1 MEPGVVKVVPIVIS
15 WSCQVA
21 ENHKKNIATEQ
32 LAKMVTQSNT
42 THPPNVDVREEYA
55 NAFRTESY
63 NEFWTRVL
71 AMNVAE
77 STTNRT
83 MGSTT
88 ADRLP
93 SYRLFAEH
101 LLDPDQPTINRVLAS
116 LARNCPENHTLLSDY
131 FSETTDASILCGL
144 LLKDIDHTH
153 TAFFTSETQVLCGV
167 TRLSYLSLV
176 NNFPVILARLTKF
189 FNSANP
195 FASTAALQRRFRA
208 VKTGCTQ
215 LLKRLESSRD
225 EARAKLRVIQKV
237 KLGSAIFL
245 VAFTVSLTAII
256 IFHALAMTV
265 AVPGLIAASLE
276 LASARKLV
284 RFSAQLDA
292 AAKGT
297 YTLNRDLDTTSRLVA
312 RLHDELEHV
321 RAMVRFWLEQGEER
335 LQAKGEVARQLK
347 MNNSS
352 FSEQLDELEEHL
364 YLCLMTINRARNLV
378 VKEILDPGKS
388 GPALNFLST

>member
-1 MEPGVVKVVPIVIS
+1 MRIS
-15 WSCQVA
+15 ARMKNLLSL
-21 ENHKKNIATEQ
+21 KK
-32 LAKMVTQSNT
+32 VTQSNT

-71 AMNVAE
+71 ALNVAE

-116 LARNCPENHTLLSDY
+116 LARHCPENHTLLSDY

-153 TAFFTSETQVLCGV
+153 TAFFTSETQVLYGV
-167 TRLSYLSLV
+167 TRLSHLSLV

-195 FASTAALQRRFRA
+195 FASTAALQSRFRA
-208 VKTGCTQ
+208 QKTGCTQ

-321 RAMVRFWLEQGEER
+321 RAMVGFWLEQGEER

-352 FSEQLDELEEHL
+352 FREQLDELEEHL

-378 VKEILDPGKS
+378 VKEILDAGKS
-388 GPALNFLST
+388 GRALNLLST

>member
-1 MEPGVVKVVPIVIS
+1 MERDSKLVIKWVVGKLGIDS
-15 WSCQVA
+15 
-21 ENHKKNIATEQ
+21 
-32 LAKMVTQSNT
+32 MTQSNT
-42 THPPNVDVREEYA
+42 THPTNVDVREEYA

-71 AMNVAE
+71 ALNVAE
-77 STTNRT
+77 SATNRT

-116 LARNCPENHTLLSDY
+116 FARNCPENHTLLSDY

-144 LLKDIDHTH
+144 LLKDIDHT
-153 TAFFTSETQVLCGV
+153 L
-167 TRLSYLSLV
+167 
-176 NNFPVILARLTKF
+176 NNFPVILTRLTKF

-195 FASTAALQRRFRA
+195 FASAAASQLRFRA
-208 VKTGCTQ
+208 VKTSCTQ

-225 EARAKLRVIQKV
+225 EARAKLRVIEKV
-237 KLGSAIFL
+237 KRGSAIFL

-256 IFHALAMTV
+256 VFHALALTV

-321 RAMVRFWLEQGEER
+321 RAMVGFWLEQGEER

-352 FSEQLDELEEHL
+352 FREQLDELEEHL

-388 GPALNFLST
+388 GPVINLLST

>member
-1 MEPGVVKVVPIVIS
+1 ML
-15 WSCQVA
+15 
-21 ENHKKNIATEQ
+21 T
-32 LAKMVTQSNT
+32 LTQSNT
-42 THPPNVDVREEYA
+42 THPTNVDVREEYA

-71 AMNVAE
+71 ALNVAE
-77 STTNRT
+77 SATNRT

-116 LARNCPENHTLLSDY
+116 FARNCPENQTLLSDY

-144 LLKDIDHTH
+144 LLKD
-153 TAFFTSETQVLCGV
+153 
-167 TRLSYLSLV
+167 
-176 NNFPVILARLTKF
+176 
-189 FNSANP
+189 
-195 FASTAALQRRFRA
+195 
-208 VKTGCTQ
+208 

-225 EARAKLRVIQKV
+225 EARAKLRVIEKV
-237 KLGSAIFL
+237 KRGSAIFL

-256 IFHALAMTV
+256 VFHALALTV

-292 AAKGT
+292 AAKGA

-321 RAMVRFWLEQGEER
+321 RAMVGFWLEQGEER

-352 FSEQLDELEEHL
+352 FREQLDELEEHL

-378 VKEILDPGKS
+378 VKEILVRAIATS
-388 GPALNFLST
+388 S